1 MPASPSTCL
10 PMSTAIQAAFPPV
23 PVTTCLNSN
32 HSQLCCL
39 SLGPIPCHLL
49 KAIIPAIVP
58 SLFLYLSFFP
68 LYQSFYAHKTVWSI
82 FSLQIKV
89 SPCSYCP
96 IFQLLSVAEQRGW
109 CLLSSSFFP
118 ALVLWFCLRLSQ
130 AFVHLTPPEK
140 RLLGTP
146 SPVVESRS

>member
-96 IFQLLSVAEQRGW
+96 IFSFFLWQNNLAGGFFPAPSFQLLSSGSASDSVR
-109 CLLSSSFFP
+109 LLSTS
-118 ALVLWFCLRLSQ
+118 LRLKS
-130 AFVHLTPPEK
+130 AC
-140 RLLGTP
+140 
-146 SPVVESRS
+146 